1 MKMVLTSALLFF
13 VWTIRCFAF
22 PESGQKPPDPSHFS
36 ILDVTIGQDNLA
48 TLQGKL
54 GAVMKCHTNEHD
66 GVDIAGY
73 TDSKE
78 NIVFEFG
85 EVGGGDV
92 TGFYL
97 SRPGRS
103 LGCSLSRLPSKISG
117 LTTKGGIHL
126 GMTEAGFTSVFG
138 PPKSKR
144 DNLWKYDWTLDA
156 KYTEEEKEKAAK
168 AGEKILDTYSIGIT
182 IEARFSGGVLR
193 YFYISKLEV
202 T

>member
-1 MKMVLTSALLFF
+1 MKMIMTGALLFF
-13 VWTIRCFAF
+13 VGTFRWITV
-22 PESGQKPPDPSHFS
+22 PESGQKLPDPSQFS

-54 GAVMKCHTNEHD
+54 GAVKKCHTNEHD
-66 GVDIAGY
+66 GVDVAGY

-78 NIVFEFG
+78 SVVFEFG

-97 SRPGRS
+97 SRPRRTP
-103 LGCSLSRLPSKISG
+103 GCPLSQLSSKISG
-117 LTTKGGIHL
+117 LATKGGIHL
-126 GMTEAGFTSVFG
+126 GMTEGDFASIFG
-138 PPKSKR
+138 PPKSR
-144 DNLWKYDWTLDA
+144 TDNLWKYDWTFDA
-156 KYTEEEKEKAAK
+156 KYTEEEKRKAAK
-168 AGEKILDTYSIGIT
+168 AGEKIADAYSVGIT

-193 YFYISKLEV
+193 YFYISKVEV